1 MPTNIFSGIPDSL
14 HDELIEEIVRTGKVR
29 IEKITSR
36 GHVSV
41 EWYDQE
47 NDEFV
52 LLVKGEAKLRFEDG
66 DRTIHMK
73 AGDYLIIRAHERHV
87 VEWTI
92 PDEDTVWL
100 AVHY

>member
-1 MPTNIFSGIPDSL
+1 MLTNIFAGIPESL
-14 HDELIEEIVRTGKVR
+14 PDELIEEIVKTEKVR
-29 IEKITSR
+29 IEKIVSR
-36 GHVSV
+36 GHVST
-41 EWYDQE
+41 EWYDQD

-66 DRTIHMK
+66 DRIVHMK
-73 AGDYLIIRAHERHV
+73 AGDYLIITAHERHI
-87 VEWTI
+87 VEWTT